1 MSLAYLSYFL
11 PTPLDDRS
19 LLRSQL
25 PSAYWLRKWCFEQI
39 HSLLLSYS
47 PVNVKGIWIV
57 RQFASAHYHIFRVKG
72 QDTRCHTYFWT
83 EPGRGIPPR
92 VALANKCVNTR
103 RVQIQPGT
111 HRTTHFCHCFLWRP
125 QTHRRINSVASG
137 VIPILEIN
145 SLGKLLL
152 VLAVCPFACLEQG
165 NSPVSLSTVCPWCL

>member
-1 MSLAYLSYFL
+1 MTGAFSGVICPQHTDSGNGASSRFTLFCSLTPQWKSKEFGLLGSLPLLTTTLSG
-11 PTPLDDRS
+11 
-19 LLRSQL
+19 LRAKI
-25 PSAYWLRKWCFEQI
+25 PDAT
-39 HSLLLSYS
+39 
-47 PVNVKGIWIV
+47 
-57 RQFASAHYHIFRVKG
+57 HIS
-72 QDTRCHTYFWT
+72 WT

-103 RVQIQPGT
+103 RFQIQPGT

-165 NSPVSLSTVCPWCL
+165 NSPVSLSTVCPWC